1 MDSISDFHQGA
12 KALHHHLK
20 CSSTKKSSMYL
31 AHSYSI
37 LIISIIPSF
46 AWQYSNWSRIHR
58 SDIFGKEQQNEEY
71 SSCRRTFL
79 QGAVHTT
86 LLNVVLS
93 TGTLPV
99 HASNLPESTG
109 ADTSKT
115 GQLETLIPVVAL
127 RSSLGQLK
135 AQLSTNRNGSLKI
148 NLDDYAVPRDE
159 VTFKRIFDSYSDP
172 VSYKQKFLDQNAFLV
187 YYSKGFDGP
196 GRDNIE
202 SDINERQTQQ
212 FGLRNDAWIAWENF
226 LIELK
231 FVNDDDNDCIKYITS
246 AIQAVDSYLS
256 LAPQADLVAAK
267 KRIGAT
273 W

>member
-12 KALHHHLK
+12 KALHNYPEVLLHQP
-20 CSSTKKSSMYL
+20 SSMHL
-31 AHSYSI
+31 AHKYII

-46 AWQYSNWSRIHR
+46 AWQYPIWSRIEQ
-58 SDIFGKEQQNEEY
+58 SDIFGKEQRNQEY
-71 SSCRRTFL
+71 SGGRRTFL
-79 QGAVHTT
+79 HGAVHTT

-93 TGTLPV
+93 TGTQPV

-109 ADTSKT
+109 ADISKT

-127 RSSLGQLK
+127 RSSLVQLK

-159 VTFKRIFDSYSDP
+159 MLFKRIFDSYSDP

-231 FVNDDDNDCIKYITS
+231 FVNDDDNDCIKYIVS